1 MLKKNE
7 EYVTDIID
15 NGFQG
20 EGIAK
25 IDGMTVFID
34 KAIKGEKV
42 KIKILK
48 VQTNFAY
55 GKIIEILKKSEARVD
70 EEDCATYKKC
80 GGCNLRHIKYE
91 ETLNIKKATIE
102 NCLYKALKRDIKVND
117 VIGKK
122 NPLY

>member
-7 EYVTDIID
+7 EYVVDIID

-25 IDGMTVFID
+25 IDGITVFIN
-34 KAIKGEKV
+34 KAIKGEKIR
-42 KIKILK
+42 IKILK

-55 GKIIEILKKSEARVD
+55 GKIIEILEKSANRAN
-70 EEDCATYKKC
+70 EEDCTTYKKC

-91 ETLNIKKATIE
+91 ETLHIKKAVVE
-102 NCLYKALKRDIKVND
+102 NCLYKTLKRNV
-117 VIGKK
+117 
-122 NPLY
+122 